1 MERGGSNRCGG
12 LETRAGIRHAMW
24 TTDVFERTLTSIPSL
39 TGAVSRDGRCIA
51 RRAVH
56 YVPATR
62 NGI

>member
-12 LETRAGIRHAMW
+12 WETRAGIRHAMW
-24 TTDVFERTLTSIPSL
+24 TTDVFGRTLTSMPSL